1 MCHATVTEFKAGS
14 PKFVGVK
21 TLKKLDAALDAE
33 KKAAEKAI
41 SPPSLTNIGGGEAA
55 RTTEAERAHAAYLA
69 SRKAVREAEWDAE
82 RHAAAL
88 AVAIGEDREISGVMS
103 WVREDVT
110 TENKWS
116 ADLAKQHF
124 PEKYEAHR
132 LERPD
137 TVEVKIAEGHAY

>member
-1 MCHATVTEFKAGS
+1 MPPH
-14 PKFVGVK
+14 
-21 TLKKLDAALDAE
+21 AALDAE

-41 SPPSLTNIGGGEAA
+41 APPSLTNIGGGEAA